1 MSGKEKRASPTGLV
15 FGVVGL
21 IVLAVVVGMSVSRQL
36 EDAGEAGGRS
46 GTESAAIGGPFTL
59 VNQDGETVTESI
71 LLGKVSLVYF
81 GYTYCPDV
89 CPMALSAMSDALDM
103 VGPEIAGQIRPVF
116 ISVDPGRDTVAVVK
130 DYVAHFYPGMIG
142 LTGTEE
148 QVAAAAR
155 AYRVYYRKSEET
167 AEDAEN
173 YLVDHSSIIYVMG
186 TDGRY
191 LEHFTHATPPK
202 TMADRLM
209 KRLGA

>member
-1 MSGKEKRASPTGLV
+1 MLSWVCRPCPTRSTWCRRSPV
-15 FGVVGL
+15 K
-21 IVLAVVVGMSVSRQL
+21 
-36 EDAGEAGGRS
+36 
-46 GTESAAIGGPFTL
+46 SARL
-59 VNQDGETVTESI
+59 
-71 LLGKVSLVYF
+71 YF
-81 GYTYCPDV
+81 G
-89 CPMALSAMSDALDM
+89 
-103 VGPEIAGQIRPVF
+103 G
-116 ISVDPGRDTVAVVK
+116 PGRDTVAVVK